1 MSVTT
6 HTTQSD
12 NGKPAAQIVQSY
24 AKVQDETTP
33 PDQVILLLLDG
44 VRRFIETARA
54 HIDQEEFE
62 EKNFALVK
70 AQVIVKE
77 LMVALDPAIGDSAY
91 RNLRGL
97 YFFVYRRL
105 VEANVHN
112 DEKLLDE
119 AARVA
124 AQLREIWGETVEAYR
139 KELSQAAATSKA
151 TVPGADSE
159 GQPEPV
165 VSLSVEG

>member
-1 MSVTT
+1 MTT
-6 HTTQSD
+6 HTTQSY
-12 NGKPAAQIVQSY
+12 NGKAAAQIVQSY

-33 PDQVILLLLDG
+33 PDQVLLLLLDG
-44 VRRFIETARA
+44 VARFIETGRS
-54 HIDQEEFE
+54 HIRQEEFE
-62 EKNFALVK
+62 EKNVALVK

-77 LMVALDPAIGDSAY
+77 LMDALDPAIGDSAY

-112 DEKLLDE
+112 DEKHLDE
-119 AARVA
+119 AAEVLG
-124 AQLREIWGETVEAYR
+124 QLREMWGATVDEYR
-139 KELSQAAATSKA
+139 KSLIEATTVSSSAAREA
-151 TVPGADSE
+151 E
-159 GQPEPV
+159 GQEERV